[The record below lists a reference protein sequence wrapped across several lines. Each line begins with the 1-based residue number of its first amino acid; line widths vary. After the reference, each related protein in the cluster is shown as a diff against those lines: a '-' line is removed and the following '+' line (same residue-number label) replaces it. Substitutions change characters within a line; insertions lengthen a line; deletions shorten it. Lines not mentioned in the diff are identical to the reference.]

1 MYWCAHY
8 TFHIGKQYQ
17 IFQNIFHLRYRLVFS
32 YTYTYPG
39 IYHLFTDNILI
50 ASWFVWVI
58 HQSNVIFVF
67 LYNSFHMHDLLL
79 PFSER
84 DFFFLRLPA
93 YDQSRAYL
101 CKNKVWA
108 SASYFYI
115 RIMDPTKIDNPLV
128 DEFYNLLHIYS
139 FIEWLFIFTF

>member
-84 DFFFLRLPA
+84 DFFFYDCRHMTRVVLTFVKIRHEPPPHIFISELWILLR
-93 YDQSRAYL
+93 
-101 CKNKVWA
+101 
-108 SASYFYI
+108 
-115 RIMDPTKIDNPLV
+115 
-128 DEFYNLLHIYS
+128 
-139 FIEWLFIFTF
+139 